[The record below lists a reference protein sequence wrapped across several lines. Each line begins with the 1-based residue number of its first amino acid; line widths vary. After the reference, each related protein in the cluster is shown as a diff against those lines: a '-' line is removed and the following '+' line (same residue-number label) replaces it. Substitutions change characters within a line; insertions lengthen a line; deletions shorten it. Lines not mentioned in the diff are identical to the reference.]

1 MVLSPSESRVLVMIP
16 KSPPPG
22 IPHMPPTAP
31 APGLALPAAFLR
43 SWPAPQSRLSIELPQ
58 APGIHRLGE
67 RLFGVHPLQ
76 GRAEVFEIALG
87 LAFGIRARAPEA
99 ERGQIPGMLIF
110 PGNLLLSGNAANI
123 VPNQLFEDLEHSDPK
138 LQNGGIFVTGYVA
151 SWLAGRYHLGTENL
165 WAAPSGRRIPMF
177 EVLGRVAEVVPWH
190 NRTLLGR
197 QGRVSRPEIE
207 AQLREGFKQPILRVE
222 GPLGSGKTAVTWNG
236 LQGHKHWLGLG
247 RRPLGVDEL
256 GLGLA
261 TALSAWSG
269 DNSRGAPDSSR
280 LNSLSFEGQVDWL
293 CTAAEVAEL
302 RLGAPPT
309 VVIDDVQV
317 AGATDQELL
326 SHLAGSR
333 RFGQACRL
341 VLISRSA
348 GPTSAATALDPLPL
362 VRVPAMSKSEMQ
374 QLFGELI
381 QSIELG
387 EAVSGRFLRAAAGH
401 PFAFEEGLIRLL
413 HQNKL
418 RSVYGSYF
426 FAGKDTQGYEASER
440 LVRHAAAEAER
451 LGASLAVRML
461 ALADHAIE
469 PRHVALAAQRFHAG
483 VEENWYLPF
492 LEAGWLELDDSSHP
506 QEGREP
512 EGPRVRFVVPALA
525 QALHQTVSDEGR
537 GELRHALGSVLA
549 GSVRDEVKWSAYR
562 LMAGSPEA
570 LPPLLEFSRAST
582 GVVST
587 REEVF
592 FALWREHKE
601 ATERGADRETE
612 LQILWALLPLARRLG
627 KLGEL
632 EEELGRA
639 VELARGDGQRWV
651 PMVALQSELSME
663 RGDYRQA
670 ESGLREAL
678 SASEGLGQQRRATLF
693 IRLGALLQRERRY
706 EEASQVFR
714 QLASVVDQNGAT
726 ALGATCRYYLGNI
739 ALQQKRIEEARE
751 LHQAAAEVRRQ
762 HELHKPL
769 GDSLSALGYVALTE
783 GDYSTAM
790 DFFEQAE
797 KTLKMAGA
805 EPLDLSVVYLGKGQ
819 ALGQLG
825 EITRATKP
833 LRAAL
838 EAREGRPNKVDE
850 SAARLQVAKNLLA
863 LDQIPNALDEA
874 RKAHFQLSLTE
885 EISLLGDVALF
896 LGRVLLKQKDLEAAK
911 VHLHQ
916 ALEIHGKHEAEQELA
931 EGRSWLVELAIQEA
945 DPNALQVHGAELR
958 GLLEDLEFPPRG
970 EQLYYRLY
978 RGFLWLK
985 NHDLPAPDPM
995 PYLRRAYQELMR
1007 KTNYLKPERRHA
1019 YLYQLKEHQDIL
1031 NRAAQHHISLPV
1043 LTVKAEDLL

>member
-1 MVLSPSESRVLVMIP
+1 MALPPSESRVLIMSSTRP
-16 KSPPPG
+16 SPG
-22 IPHMPPTAP
+22 TSNMSSASP
-31 APGLALPAAFLR
+31 ALGLALPAAFLR
-43 SWPAPQSRLSIELPQ
+43 IWPGHGKRLMIPE
-58 APGIHRLGE
+58 APGIHRLDE
-67 RLFGVHPLQ
+67 QLFGVHPLQ

-87 LAFGIRARAPEA
+87 LAFDLRARVPEP
-99 ERGQIPGMLIF
+99 EWGQIPGMLIF
-110 PGNLLLSGNAANI
+110 PGNLLLSDNAPEI
-123 VPNQLFEDLEHSDPK
+123 VPNQLFEDLDRSDPK
-138 LQNGGIFVTGYVA
+138 LEAGGIFVTGYVA
-151 SWLAGRYHLGTENL
+151 SWLEGRFHLGTENL
-165 WAAPSGRRIPMF
+165 WAAPSGRRIPIF

-197 QGRVSRPEIE
+197 QGRVSRPDVE
-207 AQLREGFKQPILRVE
+207 AQLREGFQQPILRVE
-222 GPLGSGKTAVTWNG
+222 GPLGSGKTAATWKG
-236 LQGHKHWLGLG
+236 LQGQKQWLGLG
-247 RRPLGVDEL
+247 RRPLGTDEL

-261 TALSAWSG
+261 TALGACSG
-269 DNSRGAPDSSR
+269 GTDREAPDSSR
-280 LNSLSFEGQVDWL
+280 LGTLSFEGRVDWL

-317 AGATDQELL
+317 AGAADQELL
-326 SHLAGSR
+326 LHLADSR
-333 RFGQACRL
+333 RFRQACSL
-341 VLISRSA
+341 VLIGRSA
-348 GPTSAATALDPLPL
+348 GPSSASPALDPLPL
-362 VRVPAMSKSEMQ
+362 VQVPAMSESEMQ
-374 QLFGELI
+374 ELFGELI
-381 QSIELG
+381 QNIELG
-387 EAVSGRFLRAAAGH
+387 EAVSRRFFRAAAGY
-401 PFAFEEGLIRLL
+401 PFAFEEGIIRLL

-426 FAGKDTQGYEASER
+426 FAGKDNQGYEASER

-461 ALADHAIE
+461 ALADQAID
-469 PRHVALAAQRFHAG
+469 PGHVALAAQRFNAD
-483 VEENWYLPF
+483 VESHWYLPF
-492 LEAGWLELDDSSHP
+492 LEAGWLELDAGPAPRGSR
-506 QEGREP
+506 QQ

-525 QALHQTVSDEGR
+525 HALHQTVSDEGR

-570 LPPLLEFSRAST
+570 LPPLLEFSRTST

-601 ATERGADRETE
+601 ATERGADRKTE

-632 EEELGRA
+632 EKELDRA
-639 VELARGDGQRWV
+639 VDLARGDGQKWV

-693 IRLGALLQRERRY
+693 IRLGALLQREQRY
-706 EEASQVFR
+706 EEANQVFR
-714 QLASVVDQNGAT
+714 QLLSVVDRTGTT

-739 ALQQKRIEEARE
+739 ALQQKKIEEARE
-751 LHQAAAEVRRQ
+751 LHRAAAEVRRQ
-762 HELHKPL
+762 TGLHKPL

-790 DFFEQAE
+790 DYFDQAE
-797 KTLKMAGA
+797 ETLKMAGA

-838 EAREGRPNKVDE
+838 EAREDRPNKVDE
-850 SAARLQVAKNLLA
+850 AAARLQVAKNLLA
-863 LDQIPNALDEA
+863 LNQLPNALEEV

-885 EISLLGDVALF
+885 EISLLGDVELF
-896 LGRVLLKQKDLEAAK
+896 LGRVLLKQNDLKAAK
-911 VHLHQ
+911 EHLHQ
-916 ALEIHGKHEAEQELA
+916 ALQIHGKHDAEQELA
-931 EGRSWLVELAIQEA
+931 EGRSWLVELAIQQA
-945 DPNALQVHGAELR
+945 DPDALQVHGAELR
-958 GLLEDLEFPPRG
+958 GLLENLEFPPRG

-1019 YLYQLKEHQDIL
+1019 YLYQVKEHQDIL

-1043 LTVKAEDLL
+1043 LTVKVEDLL